1 MPTQGSHGTGR
12 IQGGGS
18 AGASSGLNP
27 KGGKNACQISR
38 EIGGSRDE
46 ATGFRDTLVFT
57 RTTLSAQPFAMSD
70 HPPRGVQ
77 RAISGSQSG

>member
-1 MPTQGSHGTGR
+1 MMTGIR
-12 IQGGGS
+12 V
-18 AGASSGLNP
+18 AVVDDHPLF
-27 KGGKNACQISR
+27 R
-38 EIGGSRDE
+38 EGVTRSLSEIDGFEVVAEGGSRDE